1 LAEGAWTYV
10 WDEQRI
16 GRVRALGVIGRI
28 AARLADAILVR
39 EIGGQLAI
47 EKGEQD
53 DRLVSGNPPN
63 SLKTDA
69 KRIDR

>member
-1 LAEGAWTYV
+1 
-10 WDEQRI
+10 
-16 GRVRALGVIGRI
+16 VRALGVIGRI
-28 AARLADAILVR
+28 AAPLADVILVR

-53 DRLVSGNPPN
+53 DRFVSGNVPPN